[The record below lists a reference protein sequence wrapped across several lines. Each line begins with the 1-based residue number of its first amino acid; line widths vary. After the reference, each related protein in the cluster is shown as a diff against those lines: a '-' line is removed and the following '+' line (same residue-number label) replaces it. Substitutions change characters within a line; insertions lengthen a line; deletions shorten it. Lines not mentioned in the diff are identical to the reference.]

1 MKKIVALFS
10 GEGTNLANLIEKIHT
25 KHALITCAITN
36 NPNAGG
42 IAKAR
47 NAGIPVEILDHR
59 AYDSR
64 EAYDTALVEAI
75 GQYTPDLVVLCGFM
89 RILTPVFTT
98 NIRAINLHPSLLPA
112 FKGSRAIERC
122 FESDEPL
129 GGVSVHWVSDE
140 LDGGAIILQKSFT
153 KNSSDTLEEF
163 SAKIHEI
170 EYEILPQGIISIL
183 KNGLTAEVN

>member
-25 KHALITCAITN
+25 QYATITCAITN

-47 NAGIPVEILDHR
+47 NTGIPVEILDHHS
-59 AYDSR
+59 YNSR
-64 EAYDTALVEAI
+64 EAYDTALVEMI
-75 GQYTPDLVVLCGFM
+75 RHYNPDLVVLCGFM

-122 FESDEPL
+122 FESDEPI

-140 LDGGAIILQKSFT
+140 LDGGELILQKSFT

-163 SAKIHEI
+163 TAKIHEI
-170 EYEILPQGIISIL
+170 EYDILPLSVIKIL
-183 KNGLTAEVN
+183 ES